1 MRRVVWTGQ
10 ALADLETISLY
21 LADFSPDVA
30 ARFFIRLKEAG
41 DRLALFAERG
51 RPSGRGT
58 RELTS
63 VKPYNIRF
71 RVVEDRVYVVTV
83 RHAARRPINP

>member
-1 MRRVVWTGQ
+1 M
-10 ALADLETISLY
+10 ADLQTISLY

-63 VKPYNIRF
+63 VKPYIIRF

>member
-1 MRRVVWTGQ
+1 MRRVIWTDK

-21 LADFSPDVA
+21 LADFSPGAA

-51 RPSGRGT
+51 RP
-58 RELTS
+58 
-63 VKPYNIRF
+63 
-71 RVVEDRVYVVTV
+71 
-83 RHAARRPINP
+83 

>member
-1 MRRVVWTGQ
+1 MRRVVWTDQ
-10 ALADLETISLY
+10 ALADLETISLH
-21 LADFSPDVA
+21 LADFSSDVA
-30 ARFFIRLKEAG
+30 ARFFVRLKEAG

-63 VKPYNIRF
+63 VKPYIIRY

>member
-1 MRRVVWTGQ
+1 MRRVIWTDQ

-21 LADFSPDVA
+21 LAEFSPRA
-30 ARFFIRLKEAG
+30 AVRFFIQLKEAG
-41 DRLALFAERG
+41 DSLMSFAERG

-63 VKPYNIRF
+63 VKPYIIRY
-71 RVVEDRVYVVTV
+71 RVEEDRVYVVTV
-83 RHAARRPINP
+83 RHAARRPIDP